1 MNCSTESV
9 LMPPPAKSFYRSGEV
24 SSMLGVAP
32 STLRYWEDVFPQLNP
47 ERSPAGTRRYAQ
59 KDIDTCRDI
68 MFLLR
73 DKGLSIEYA
82 QKEMDRQRKCP
93 PRKPRKCRS
102 AKEAIALLEEVK
114 DATEDPHMASA
125 IDSVKNWIKSLDA
138 PIIHKNIRG
147 AEYYAEALKSHEQ

>member
-1 MNCSTESV
+1 MIPTT
-9 LMPPPAKSFYRSGEV
+9 KSFYRPGEV

-68 MFLLR
+68 MFLIR

-82 QKEMDRQRKCP
+82 QKEMARQRKYP
-93 PRKPRKCRS
+93 PRQPRKCTS
-102 AKEAIALLEEVK
+102 VAEAVSLLNEVRES
-114 DATEDPHMASA
+114 TEDPHMASA
-125 IDSVKNWIKSLDA
+125 VDSVIKYLEAIQADNQSTDSQHASNRRSDA
-138 PIIHKNIRG
+138 DFI
-147 AEYYAEALKSHEQ
+147 